1 MRSKTIKKQ
10 SKTPNSGYSDS
21 LLFVREVR
29 RLFFLLE
36 KKSIPCGS
44 PLSSSQL
51 TILKQWFP
59 EAKTWDYKTNFITQT

>member
-36 KKSIPCGS
+36 KKSIPVA
-44 PLSSSQL
+44 PRFPVHSSLFSNNGFQKL
-51 TILKQWFP
+51 KPGTTKLIL
-59 EAKTWDYKTNFITQT
+59 